1 MLMIAKYIS
10 EEYSECYFSPL
21 CRFFISGP
29 GVFHVGV
36 NEKVFVQMGALH
48 LNSRITLY
56 LEHEI
61 YGIVVSEKKTTV
73 CAVENEAKTVELMV

>member
-1 MLMIAKYIS
+1 M
-10 EEYSECYFSPL
+10 
-21 CRFFISGP
+21 
-29 GVFHVGV
+29 FHVGV